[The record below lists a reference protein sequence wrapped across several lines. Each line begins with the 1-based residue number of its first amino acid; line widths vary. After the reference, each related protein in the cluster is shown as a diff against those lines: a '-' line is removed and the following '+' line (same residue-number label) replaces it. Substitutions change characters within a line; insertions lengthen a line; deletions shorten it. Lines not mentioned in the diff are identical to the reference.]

1 LNLLWFIL
9 NKNEMEVPTQ
19 TADIFEIL
27 SKGQFISSNSTND
40 SIRKLYSIIEEEQ
53 NFENLYDYFRCIN
66 FTLEKGDEY
75 FYFSRVESKV
85 DLERK
90 IEAAFRWIDIIDFL
104 KTYDNSFSSG
114 YRFTPSD
121 ILVRIKIDAELET
134 KLEGLKKYTG
144 KDKYSEIID
153 KILEMLVKDSFIEL
167 ENEISHTYKVLASF
181 KYLEQ
186 IILTINIPDEVR
198 NEIPE

>member
-1 LNLLWFIL
+1 
-9 NKNEMEVPTQ
+9 MEVPSQ

-27 SKGQFISSNSTND
+27 SKGQFICSNSTND
-40 SIRKLYSIIEEEQ
+40 SICKLYSIIEEEQ
-53 NFENLYDYFRCIN
+53 NFENLYDYFRSIN

-90 IEAAFRWIDIIDFL
+90 IEATYRWIDIIDFL

-134 KLEGLKKYTG
+134 KLEGLKKHTG
-144 KDKYSEIID
+144 KDKHPEIVD
-153 KILEMLVKDSFIEL
+153 KLLEMLAKDIFIEL

-186 IILTINIPDEVR
+186 IILTINIPDEVK